1 MDAVVSGTEE
11 RSVIMLSPRLAAAA
25 NYVCRGEPLAD
36 IGTDHAYLPAH
47 LVQTGAVPR
56 AIAADVLPGPLEA
69 ARTTVAEAG
78 LAGRVELRL
87 GNGLQVLTPGEVAT
101 ATICGMG
108 GPLIAEI
115 LAAGPTAGLKRL
127 VLQPMGGEE
136 ALRRWLAG
144 HGWRIGDEVLVED
157 GGRIYVI
164 IQAEPGVMTLENDD
178 AFIGPHLRKKGGPL
192 LIRYAEILKNQAER
206 ALEGARQSDRPEA
219 QARVADLQNRIRM
232 LEEVIANAESDH
244 R

>member
-69 ARTTVAEAG
+69 ARTTIAEAG
-78 LAGRVELRL
+78 LADQVELRL
-87 GNGLQVLTPGEVAT
+87 GNGLQVVTPGEVAT

-115 LAAGPTAGLKRL
+115 LAAGPTEGLKRL

-144 HGWRIGDEVLVED
+144 HGWRITDEVLVED

-164 IQAEPGVMTLENDD
+164 IQAEPGAMTLTD
-178 AFIGPHLRKKGGPL
+178 AFMGSILPQKGGPL
-192 LIRYAEILKNQAER
+192 LARYAGILKNQAVK
-206 ALEGARQSDRPEA
+206 ALEGARQSERPEA
-219 QARVADLQNRIRM
+219 QARVADLQDRIRL
-232 LEEVIANAESDH
+232 LEEVIANADPDH